1 MHLYRAC
8 VSAHVHVQTSF
19 NRLLD
24 FIVLQKAS
32 IILKGPLLF
41 HTYGKH
47 MAPTSLFY
55 HRMRLLPNCRVQ
67 RNLTPACNLVD
78 RLGLLFWKEPQNW
91 RRRRGVISWKL
102 FTLSQMI
109 SSLGRMDCNIES
121 ITGRCSWGAFV
132 RAAADPDGGAH
143 ICLLSTR
150 LEDYH
155 CNKKPGP
162 LTAPIGVLLYGL
174 LNAIRRFFLIK
185 GHNQKEFEK
194 VLYC

>member
-47 MAPTSLFY
+47 MAPTPLFY

-91 RRRRGVISWKL
+91 RRRRGSFPESYLLWARWLVLWEGWTVTLNQLQVAVAEEHL
-102 FTLSQMI
+102 FERPRTQTEGRTYACSQ
-109 SSLGRMDCNIES
+109 LG
-121 ITGRCSWGAFV
+121 
-132 RAAADPDGGAH
+132 
-143 ICLLSTR
+143 
-150 LEDYH
+150 
-155 CNKKPGP
+155 
-162 LTAPIGVLLYGL
+162 
-174 LNAIRRFFLIK
+174 
-185 GHNQKEFEK
+185 
-194 VLYC
+194 